1 MGLPKEIADL
11 IERFDRNRDN
21 YKGGQYN
28 EAQLRQDFLNPFLGA
43 LGWDMTNKAGYA
55 EAYRDVIHED
65 AIKIGGATKAPD
77 YCFRIGSVKKFFV
90 EAKKPSV
97 NLKDD
102 ISPAFQLRRYAWSAK
117 LPLSILTDFEEFA
130 VYDCRIKPVQT
141 DKASTGRVLYFT
153 YKDYPAKWDELVNIF
168 SREAVLK
175 GSFDKYAESSKL
187 KKGTATVDDAFLTEI
202 EDWRGMLAKN
212 IALRNADLTTR
223 ELNFAVQRTIDRIV
237 FLRICEDRGIEEYGR
252 LQTQLNGTNVYK
264 RLVQLFSQADDRYNS
279 GLFHFQRE
287 KERHEEPDKLT
298 PNISIDDKPLK
309 DIINRLYYPE
319 SPYEFSVLSA
329 DILGQVYEQFL
340 GKVIR
345 LTAGHQAKVEEKPE
359 VRKAGG
365 VYYTPKYIVDY
376 IVKNTVGTLLG
387 DGDRVSGIGN
397 SQYPDSRPPIT
408 EPHTGGAN
416 VDTNIQGFGS
426 LAGVD
431 ESDNRGLSIDESISK
446 GRDLRIDQP
455 NAAGCGFNPGQYSG
469 GAQPEIEKGIPSS
482 RVDCAGFTGG
492 VGNTSLDCQQA
503 GVSGDAGLGQGL
515 GNSAA
520 GRTIDQRSASLS
532 PIPEPRQLTPK
543 QVSRLKIL
551 DPACGSGSF
560 LLGAY
565 QYLLDW
571 HLKWYIGN
579 EPDKWAKQKNPA
591 IYRGTAVADWSSGTG
606 DQGSGTA
613 VPTAANRPPT
623 PVNWNLTTS
632 EKKRILLNNI
642 YGVDI
647 DSQAVEVTK
656 LSLLLKVLEG
666 ENNQTLA
673 NQLRMFHERAL
684 PDLGDNIKCGNSLIG
699 PDFYQQQ
706 TMLDDEERYR
716 VNVFDWGKEFSEI
729 TKAGGFDAVIGNPPY
744 IRMEGFKPIKDYLK
758 NKYKSHEERADI
770 YAYFLERG
778 INMLN
783 SLGSIGMIVSNKFMK
798 AKYGRPLR
806 KVFADSATVN
816 TIADLAGADV
826 FQSATVRTVVIIA
839 QRAAARKSHDILYV
853 PVPDHGTIEAL
864 RSGRVSLDDY
874 ALQKAIRL
882 DSGAVSENGWQLL
895 SKDNTHLLEKLRIN
909 SLTLKEWVG
918 SSALFGSKTGLNDAF
933 IIDAAKRKELIGKHA
948 TSKEIIQPILF
959 GKDVRRYYVEGGRQY
974 VIYCHPN
981 KNIDYYPA
989 VRDHLALYK
998 QDLVKRATKQSWY
1011 ELQQPATSLINI
1023 NLRPKIVYP
1032 IIANECRFT
1041 LDTEGYYINDKVFLL
1056 PSDDLTLIGILNS
1069 RIANFYFGAVCA
1081 ALEGSTERYLE
1092 FRAQYVDKYPIP
1104 KKLSKWDKK
1113 ITLEKL
1119 VTQMLALKKQI
1130 VKIKTDHEKTSL
1142 QRQIDAA
1149 DHQIDQLVY
1158 ELYELT
1164 EEEIRTVENKK

>member
-1 MGLPKEIADL
+1 MGLPKDIENL
-11 IERFDRNRDN
+11 IERFDRNLEG

-97 NLKDD
+97 NVKDD
-102 ISPAFQLRRYAWSAK
+102 VSPAFQLRRYAWSAK

-202 EDWRGMLAKN
+202 EDWRDMLAKN

-376 IVKNTVGTLLG
+376 IVKNTVGKLVE
-387 DGDRVSGIGN
+387 DKKPKEV
-397 SQYPDSRPPIT
+397 
-408 EPHTGGAN
+408 
-416 VDTNIQGFGS
+416 
-426 LAGVD
+426 
-431 ESDNRGLSIDESISK
+431 
-446 GRDLRIDQP
+446 
-455 NAAGCGFNPGQYSG
+455 
-469 GAQPEIEKGIPSS
+469 EK
-482 RVDCAGFTGG
+482 
-492 VGNTSLDCQQA
+492 
-503 GVSGDAGLGQGL
+503 
-515 GNSAA
+515 
-520 GRTIDQRSASLS
+520 
-532 PIPEPRQLTPK
+532 
-543 QVSRLKIL
+543 LKIL

-571 HLKWYIGN
+571 HLKWYIDN
-579 EPDKWAKQKNPA
+579 EPDKWAKTKQPS
-591 IYRGTAVADWSSGTG
+591 IY
-606 DQGSGTA
+606 QGPS
-613 VPTAANRPPT
+613 PDPNT
-623 PVNWNLTTS
+623 PNWNLTTS

-666 ENNQTLA
+666 ESNQTLA

-699 PDFYQQQ
+699 YDFYEQT
-706 TMLDDEERYR
+706 TMLEQDDRSQI
-716 VNVFDWGKEFSEI
+716 NAFDWKEGFPDIMKS
-729 TKAGGFDAVIGNPPY
+729 GGFDSVIGNPPY
-744 IRMEGFKPIKDYLK
+744 VRIQGFPRMQIDYLTNRYKSAKGNCDLYVSFVERGYNLLNSHGLLGKILPNKFFKTDYGEGLRELLAK
-758 NKYKSHEERADI
+758 NKAVTKIVDFGAHQVFNATTYTCLLFLSKPANKTFDYAESEAKPESLLGLNFATKSADDLDKDAWEFASKEAAVLLTKLAQNSRRLLDLPADMSRGSSSGDDDVFVVENKALKIEEGILRVPVFATDFNRYTYTPSSEWRIIFPYVRENDSFRLYTENELQKKFPKAYAYLLSRQADLKKRKQYSAWYGYSAPRNLKLHDDSQILIPLLADHGI
-770 YAYFLERG
+770 YAFVPKNLLGKLCPMASGGFTIALSPECTLRPEYVLG
-778 INMLN
+778 LLN
-783 SLGSIGMIVSNKFMK
+783 SHLLYWKLKQMSNVFRGGWITCTKQYFGELPIRNIDMTNRTDKTLYEKIVS
-798 AKYGRPLR
+798 L
-806 KVFADSATVN
+806 VDQT
-816 TIADLAGADV
+816 L
-826 FQSATVRTVVIIA
+826 
-839 QRAAARKSHDILYV
+839 
-853 PVPDHGTIEAL
+853 
-864 RSGRVSLDDY
+864 SL
-874 ALQKAIRL
+874 K
-882 DSGAVSENGWQLL
+882 
-895 SKDNTHLLEKLRIN
+895 
-909 SLTLKEWVG
+909 
-918 SSALFGSKTGLNDAF
+918 
-933 IIDAAKRKELIGKHA
+933 
-948 TSKEIIQPILF
+948 
-959 GKDVRRYYVEGGRQY
+959 
-974 VIYCHPN
+974 
-981 KNIDYYPA
+981 
-989 VRDHLALYK
+989 
-998 QDLVKRATKQSWY
+998 
-1011 ELQQPATSLINI
+1011 QQPEA
-1023 NLRPKIVYP
+1023 
-1032 IIANECRFT
+1032 
-1041 LDTEGYYINDKVFLL
+1041 
-1056 PSDDLTLIGILNS
+1056 
-1069 RIANFYFGAVCA
+1069 
-1081 ALEGSTERYLE
+1081 
-1092 FRAQYVDKYPIP
+1092 
-1104 KKLSKWDKK
+1104 
-1113 ITLEKL
+1113 
-1119 VTQMLALKKQI
+1119 
-1130 VKIKTDHEKTSL
+1130 KTDHEKTAL
-1142 QRQIDAA
+1142 QRQINAIDQ
-1149 DHQIDQLVY
+1149 QIDQVVY
-1158 ELYELT
+1158 ELYGLT
-1164 EEEIRTVENKK
+1164 PDEIQIVEA